1 MKQSKWVFWIF
12 LFPCLL
18 TFSLTVLIPAVTGM
32 YYSLTDWNGIGKN
45 ANFIGLSNYISIFQ
59 NGGDFGTAFIYT
71 LTFTLICVV
80 LVNLLAFMLALL
92 VTQKIRGRN
101 ILRSIFFMP
110 NLIGGILVGFVWQFI
125 FTQVFNSI
133 GKNFN
138 LPFLMNWLSTK
149 NTATMALMVVV
160 IWQMSGYMMLI
171 YIAQIQN
178 IPDSL
183 LESAEIDGATSFQK
197 LRYIKIP
204 LMAPAFTI
212 GLFLTLSNCFKLYDQ
227 NLTLTNG
234 GPSNSTEMV
243 AMNIFKTAFTR
254 NELGLAQA
262 KAVIFLLVVAAITLT
277 QLYFNKKREVE
288 M

>member
-1 MKQSKWVFWIF
+1 MKQSKAVFWTF
-12 LFPCLL
+12 LFPCLF
-18 TFSLTVLIPAVTGM
+18 TFTFTVLIPAAAGL
-32 YYSLTDWNGIGKN
+32 YYSFTDWNGIGNDAGFVGIK
-45 ANFIGLSNYISIFQ
+45 NYITIFSD
-59 NGGDFGTAFIYT
+59 GAEFGRSFLYT
-71 LTFTLICVV
+71 LLFTVLCVLI
-80 LVNLLAFMLALL
+80 VNALAFALGML

-125 FTQVFNSI
+125 FTQVFNSMA
-133 GKNFN
+133 KTLH
-138 LPFLMNWLSTK
+138 LPFLENWLSTTT
-149 NTATMALMVVV
+149 TATFALIIVVV
-160 IWQMSGYMMLI
+160 WQMSGYMMLI
-171 YIAQIQN
+171 YIAQFQN

-183 LESAEIDGATSFQK
+183 IESAMIDGASSFQR
-197 LRYIKIP
+197 LRYITLP

-212 GLFLTLSNCFKLYDQ
+212 GLFLTTSNCFKLYDQ

-243 AMNIFKTAFTR
+243 AMNIFKTAFTQ

-262 KAVIFLLVVAAITLT
+262 KAVLFLIVVAGITLS
-277 QLYFNKKREVE
+277 QLYFSKKREVE